1 MKAVVVETKKEYAI
15 ALSERGTFI
24 RVNNDGI
31 MQVGHEVDVPGRICN
46 KMARIISIAAML
58 VLVIGLGCGAYL
70 YNIPYSY
77 VDIDINPSM
86 ELTVN
91 IFDRIIGA
99 EGFNVEG
106 SEIVSSLQ
114 LVNRSLEDGV
124 GMVVS
129 EARVREYIRENYS
142 DVVLFTVVSR
152 NEQKAEILSSRLLES
167 AAPEIADDETSSL
180 MVQKVEMEKYEKS
193 KDNNISPG
201 KKMIIEKVI
210 ENNPEVE
217 PEALENAPI
226 GEIIRNYGRS
236 IDITE
241 NKDRARTDKG
251 GKDNNS
257 NTVLVSGHGKEK
269 PGEEK
274 DKEDNEDK
282 GNNENKKKNASKED
296 KNNGKEDKNNDKANK
311 NNGKANGNNGK
322 ESKNGSK
329 ENGDNGKEKWN
340 NGKESNNNSKENGDN
355 GKEKWNNGKESKNN
369 SKENRGDNRDNG
381 DNKNNGN
388 TENNK
393 KSAGK
398 ENRNNSKE
406 NRKKDR
412 GNRSNSEEDGNSN
425 GKNKGDKS
433 NSEGIGN
440 KSNFINKENS
450 GMNSKIEGTGM
461 IFNGSYATTYL
472 TRTTIIKQGMINNRD
487 TEREN
492 NSNKEVGSYK
502 TGNNKN
508 SKNGDNI
515 IDKNG
520 NGNSNNKKGSG
531 SIGNSNNKKDSGRI
545 GNSNNKKDSGRNG
558 NSNNKKGSGRNG
570 NSNNKKDS
578 GSNGNSNNKKDSG
591 SNGNKIKSLKRQ

>member
-1 MKAVVVETKKEYAI
+1 LKAVVVETKKEYAI

-106 SEIVSSLQ
+106 SEIVGSLQ

-124 GMVVS
+124 RMVVS

-142 DVVLFTVVSR
+142 NVVLFTVVSR

-167 AAPEIADDETSSL
+167 AAPEIADDEASSL
-180 MVQKVEMEKYEKS
+180 MVQKVEIEKYEKS

-201 KKMIIEKVI
+201 KKVIIEKVI

-241 NKDRARTDKG
+241 NKDRAPTDNG

-257 NTVLVSGHGKEK
+257 STVLVSGHGKER

-274 DKEDNEDK
+274 DKEDNKDK
-282 GNNENKKKNASKED
+282 GNNENKRKSA
-296 KNNGKEDKNNDKANK
+296 GKEDKNNDKANK
-311 NNGKANGNNGK
+311 NSDKENGNNSKRSWNNSK

-329 ENGDNGKEKWN
+329 ENGNNSNGSWNNSKESKNGSKENGNNSKRSWNNSKESKNGSKENGNNSNGSWNNSKESKNGSKENGNNSNGLWN
-340 NGKESNNNSKENGDN
+340 NGKESNNNSKENRGN
-355 GKEKWNNGKESKNN
+355 
-369 SKENRGDNRDNG
+369 NRGNEDNE
-381 DNKNNGN
+381 NKDN

-398 ENRNNSKE
+398 ENKNNSKG
-406 NRKKDR
+406 NRKNDR
-412 GNRSNSEEDGNSN
+412 ENRSNGKEDGDSN

-440 KSNFINKENS
+440 KSNFVNKENS
-450 GMNSKIEGTGM
+450 GMNSKIEVTGI
-461 IFNGSYATTYL
+461 IFNGSHAATYL
-472 TRTTIIKQGMINNRD
+472 TRTTTIKQEIINNRD

-508 SKNGDNI
+508 SKDGDNI

-520 NGNSNNKKGSG
+520 NGNSNNKK
-531 SIGNSNNKKDSGRI
+531 DSGR
-545 GNSNNKKDSGRNG
+545 
-558 NSNNKKGSGRNG
+558 
-570 NSNNKKDS
+570 
-578 GSNGNSNNKKDSG
+578 NGNSNNKKDSG

>member
-1 MKAVVVETKKEYAI
+1 
-15 ALSERGTFI
+15 
-24 RVNNDGI
+24 
-31 MQVGHEVDVPGRICN
+31 
-46 KMARIISIAAML
+46 ML

-106 SEIVSSLQ
+106 SEIVGSLQ

-124 GMVVS
+124 RMVVS

-142 DVVLFTVVSR
+142 NVVLFTVVSR

-167 AAPEIADDETSSL
+167 AAPEIADDEASSL
-180 MVQKVEMEKYEKS
+180 MVQKVEIEKYEKS

-201 KKMIIEKVI
+201 KKVIIEKVI

-241 NKDRARTDKG
+241 NKDRAPTDNG

-257 NTVLVSGHGKEK
+257 STVLVSGHGKER

-274 DKEDNEDK
+274 DKEDNKDK
-282 GNNENKKKNASKED
+282 GNNENKRKSA
-296 KNNGKEDKNNDKANK
+296 GKEDKNNDKANK
-311 NNGKANGNNGK
+311 NSDKENGNNSKRSWNNSK

-329 ENGDNGKEKWN
+329 ENGNNSNGSWNNSKESKNGSKENGNNSNGLWN
-340 NGKESNNNSKENGDN
+340 NGKESNNNSKENRGN
-355 GKEKWNNGKESKNN
+355 
-369 SKENRGDNRDNG
+369 NRGNEDNE
-381 DNKNNGN
+381 NKDN

-398 ENRNNSKE
+398 ENKNNSKG
-406 NRKKDR
+406 NRKNDR
-412 GNRSNSEEDGNSN
+412 ENRSNGKEDGDSN

-440 KSNFINKENS
+440 KSNFVNKENS
-450 GMNSKIEGTGM
+450 GMNSKIEVTGI
-461 IFNGSYATTYL
+461 IFNGSHAATYL
-472 TRTTIIKQGMINNRD
+472 TRTTTIKQEIINNRD

-508 SKNGDNI
+508 SKDGDNI

-520 NGNSNNKKGSG
+520 NGNSNNKK
-531 SIGNSNNKKDSGRI
+531 D
-545 GNSNNKKDSGRNG
+545 
-558 NSNNKKGSGRNG
+558 SGRNG